1 MKSDFV
7 TLFCLITPLWFL
19 HTVSAQLTGSITS
32 PGNPFIVTFDITNP
46 TTNTISILK
55 WNNIFDNETQLPVS
69 FEVKDGSGDDIQ
81 IGSTYAMRSGMTN
94 SDLYVLE
101 PQQTFTKIIDLR
113 STLQS
118 LPSGPS
124 GYHPKV
130 IQISLPP
137 IFQGIAHK
145 GAYNVPSEAAADNSG
160 ERLILGNS
168 SAAGLT
174 GMYFLESLLHL
185 VCGLLICGSYSSSQW
200 RTSAFEHCRSSVD
213 STLIERMLTLK
224 NSIRHHL

>member
-1 MKSDFV
+1 MQPDFV
-7 TLFCLITPLWFL
+7 NLFCLITVSLVYFL
-19 HTVSAQLTGSITS
+19 HLVPAQLTGSITS
-32 PGNPFIVTFDITNP
+32 SGNPFILTVRITNP

-69 FEVKDGSGDDIQ
+69 FEVKDGSGDDVQ

-101 PQQTFTKIIDLR
+101 PQQTFTKILDLR
-113 STLQS
+113 AFLQS

-124 GYHPKV
+124 GLHPKV

-145 GAYNVPSEAAADNSG
+145 GTYNVPPEATADRSG
-160 ERLILGNS
+160 QRLMLGNF
-168 SAAGLT
+168 SAAGLI
-174 GMYFLESLLHL
+174 GRCISKSSLPSF
-185 VCGLLICGSYSSSQW
+185 CGFIVS
-200 RTSAFEHCRSSVD
+200 
-213 STLIERMLTLK
+213 
-224 NSIRHHL
+224 